1 MFTTNKHVSLG
12 RNQRRWLASTA
23 LAASL
28 ASSYTAAMAQVPSV
42 SSQPAPQPAPSQPPP
57 QPGVG
62 QEGTAGV
69 QLGTITVMSPTEVP
83 TPLNAVTNSVTVIT
97 AEDIQRDQ
105 RQTLPDALMNVPGMN
120 VVQTGGP
127 GGATSVFMRGTDS
140 NHVKVLVDGIDV
152 SDPSSP
158 TGTFD
163 FGQMLTGDIAR
174 IEVLRGPQSGLYGSD
189 AIGGVISITTKT
201 GQGPPKVTFQTE
213 AGSFGTFN
221 QSASLSGSDGKFNYY
236 TSIQHWESTSTPV
249 TPLNLLQPGAQR
261 NNDFYDNKSYS
272 TKLGYDFTDYFSIS
286 GIVRYTESKL
296 RFTGDGDDNFN
307 FAPDATQ
314 STSVVHNTYA
324 RAEAVYSL
332 FDGRIRNYF
341 GTSYTEAW
349 NQNLSPQTGD
359 NGIPTGF
366 GPTTNI
372 GVRTK
377 EDWRS
382 VIQVAEGQTVVVGAD
397 DEQFS
402 LNIDNPQNS
411 PVTFAENS
419 NKGAYVELLSQFSKY
434 FFLEAN
440 GRFDNNARFG
450 DHETYRVAPAFIVP
464 WTDTKLRASIGTGFK
479 APTLEQL
486 FVSFPAFEFFAN
498 PNLKP
503 ETSVGYDYGFEQPL
517 FDRKVLFGVTY
528 YHNNITNLI
537 ETVSN
542 LNGTFTEANVDRA
555 TTAGFESFLQLNVVP
570 WLSFRADVTTT
581 KAIDDTTGLE
591 LLRRPR
597 DKESFSAIWKP
608 PIDGFTLTT
617 TVLHVGPWVDISR
630 NGFETNI
637 PGQPYTLVNLAANY
651 VYSDQLTF
659 FGRIDNLLNA
669 QYQDPIGFMRPGL
682 GIFGGLRLTSLL
694 PWQW

>member
-1 MFTTNKHVSLG
+1 
-12 RNQRRWLASTA
+12 
-23 LAASL
+23 
-28 ASSYTAAMAQVPSV
+28 
-42 SSQPAPQPAPSQPPP
+42 
-57 QPGVG
+57 
-62 QEGTAGV
+62 V
-69 QLGTITVMSPTEVP
+69 QLGTISVTSPTGVA
-83 TPLNAVTNSVTVIT
+83 TPLNEVANSVTVIT
-97 AEDIQRDQ
+97 ADDIQRDQ

-127 GGATSVFMRGTDS
+127 GGIANVFMRGTNS

-158 TGTFD
+158 DGSFD
-163 FGQMLTGDIAR
+163 FSQMLTGDISR

-201 GQGPPKVTFQTE
+201 GQGPPKAVFQTE

-221 QSASLSGSDGKFNYY
+221 QSLSLSGSEGKFSYY
-236 TSIQHWESTSTPV
+236 TSIQHWESASTPV

-261 NNDFYDNKSYS
+261 NNDFYDNRSYT
-272 TKLGYDFTDYFSIS
+272 TKLGYDFNDYFSIS
-286 GIVRYTESKL
+286 GIVRYTEAKL

-307 FAPDATQ
+307 FQPDATQ

-324 RAEAVYSL
+324 RTEAVYSL
-332 FDGRIRNYF
+332 FDGRIKNYF
-341 GTSYTEAW
+341 GLSYTEAW

-359 NGIPTGF
+359 NGIPQGF

-402 LNIDNPQNS
+402 LNIDNPQFS
-411 PVTFAENS
+411 PVTFAQNA
-419 NKGAYVELLSQFSKY
+419 NKGAYVELQSEFYKR

-440 GRFDNNARFG
+440 GRIDDNDRFG
-450 DHETYRVAPAFIVP
+450 EHETFRLAPAFVLP
-464 WTDTKLRASIGTGFK
+464 WTDTKLKASYGTGFK
-479 APTLEQL
+479 APTLQEL

-517 FDRKVLFGVTY
+517 FDNKVRFGVTY
-528 YHNNITNLI
+528 YHNDITNLI

-542 LNGTFTEANVDRA
+542 LNGSFTEANVGLA
-555 TTAGFESFLQLNVVP
+555 TTSGFESFLQVNVVP

-597 DKESFSAIWKP
+597 DKESFTAVWKP
-608 PIDGFTLTT
+608 PIDGFTFTT
-617 TVLHVGPWVDISR
+617 TVLHTGPWVDVSR
-630 NGFETNI
+630 NGFETNLS
-637 PGQPYTLVNLAANY
+637 GQPYTLVNLAANY
-651 VYSDQLTF
+651 VYSDQVTF
-659 FGRIDNLLNA
+659 FGRIDNLLNV

-682 GIFGGLRLTSLL
+682 GIFGGIRLTS
-694 PWQW
+694 W